1 MRIGYSSF
9 KIKED
14 AWIFFSDAI
23 LYQLPELMHL
33 YIFLQFTEWCIL
45 NKLGLHGDLCT
56 TDTNL
61 KRTFQ
66 ISRHHQCTG
75 DFSQLSLVES
85 RLPLVIQCGVHELL
99 EVLAGVCRD
108 SLTIVRATLWDG
120 EIICHVINLHIYKR
134 QQECYRFFSL
144 FIITTF
150 FKKSVLRIFCTNI

>member
-1 MRIGYSSF
+1 
-9 KIKED
+9 
-14 AWIFFSDAI
+14 
-23 LYQLPELMHL
+23 MHL

-85 RLPLVIQCGVHELL
+85 CLPLVIQCGVHELL
-99 EVLAGVCRD
+99 EILAGVCRD

-120 EIICHVINLHIYKR
+120 GNYLSCNKPYT
-134 QQECYRFFSL
+134 
-144 FIITTF
+144 FIIDN
-150 FKKSVLRIFCTNI
+150 KSVTDSFLYS